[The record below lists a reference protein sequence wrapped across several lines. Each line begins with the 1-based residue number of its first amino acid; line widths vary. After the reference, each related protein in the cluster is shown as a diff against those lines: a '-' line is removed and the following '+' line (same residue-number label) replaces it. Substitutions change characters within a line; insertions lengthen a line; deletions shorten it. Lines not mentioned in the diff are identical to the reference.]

1 MNYVVRTKT
10 NFPKP
15 QAWTVNR
22 PSQLAVQPK
31 KLDIITRRYD
41 ISWLAADGAT
51 DSKTSVA
58 PALPIFEQAFN
69 AVAQGALIQTETGH
83 VAIEDLH
90 PGMMI
95 ATADAGLQRLTW
107 IGSMTLFPSQHEL
120 GLPVCQLFRMTDGGY
135 GHDRGAPDLMVGSGA
150 RILPGMLAV
159 NSSSPLVQP
168 GALADGHSVIAIN
181 PVSAVRLFHLGL
193 ENHGLIRANGVVLE
207 SYHPGEQPHMQ
218 MAPELYNHFVALF
231 PHIKEIE
238 DFGPLNHRRTD

>member
-22 PSQLAVQPK
+22 PSQLVAQPK
-31 KLDIITRRYD
+31 KLDIITRRYE
-41 ISWLAADGAT
+41 ISWLTKDGAT
-51 DSKTSVA
+51 EAKTCVA

-69 AVAQGALIQTETGH
+69 ALAQGALIQTDRGY
-83 VAIEDLH
+83 VAIEDLR

-107 IGSMTLFPSQHEL
+107 IGSMTLFPAQHEL

-150 RILPGMLAV
+150 RILPGMSAI
-159 NSSSPLVQP
+159 NSSSPLVRP
-168 GALADGHSVIAIN
+168 GALADGHSVIEIN

-193 ENHGLIRANGVVLE
+193 ENHGLIRANGVLLE

-218 MAPELYNHFVALF
+218 MSPELYNHFVALF
-231 PHIKEIE
+231 PHINEIE
-238 DFGPLNHRRTD
+238 DFGPLKHRHD